1 LINRL
6 SYARL
11 LAVNKQKFKQGIYFS
26 MCGIVGYLGP
36 KEAVPVI
43 IDGLHRLEYRGYDS
57 AGIAVVDNRR
67 ANIVKRQGRVDEL
80 AAALRDKHF
89 TATLGIGHTRWAT
102 HGIPNEVNAHPQQ
115 SADGRVI
122 LVHNGIIENYVQLKT
137 GLLKQGITFKS
148 ETDTEVLA
156 NLIAIIL
163 SNHKKSLFTAVQEA
177 LKLVQGAYAIAVL
190 DSQNT
195 DTLVV
200 AKKSSPLVVGLGQK
214 EFIVGSDAT
223 PIVAHTRKVL
233 YLNDDEVAELKRNG
247 TYQVISLTKN
257 KIDTKIQRL
266 ELSVDKLAKNNYP
279 HFMLKEIHEQ
289 PDAIRNTMRGRLNLT
304 GNTVI
309 LGGINDYE
317 QRILRAPRLT
327 IVACGTSWHAGL
339 VGKYLI
345 EELAGIP
352 VDVELASEFRYRS
365 YPLNNYD
372 VVLAISQSGETA
384 DTLAALRLAQ
394 AKGALTLGLV
404 NVVGSTIARTTL
416 AGVYTHAGPEIS
428 VASTKA
434 FTTQVT
440 ALTLMAMRF
449 AQQLGNLPNTELHK
463 LFQQFSL
470 LPTQVEATLKH
481 IRTIKEIIPKLVKG
495 DVIFFLGRG
504 NCYPVALEGAL
515 KMKEIAYLSAEGYAA
530 GEMKHGPIALIG
542 PNTPVFVIVPA
553 QGELRTK
560 LLNNIQEVKA
570 RNGYVIAVASDQDR
584 EIKKQVDVILPVPAV
599 ANIFLPIIAAIPL
612 QLAAYYTAVQLGNDV
627 DKPRNLAKSVTVE

>member
-1 LINRL
+1 
-6 SYARL
+6 
-11 LAVNKQKFKQGIYFS
+11 
-26 MCGIVGYLGP
+26 MCGIVGYLGNKDAAP
-36 KEAVPVI
+36 II

-57 AGIAVVDNRR
+57 AGLAVVNS
-67 ANIVKRQGRVDEL
+67 NKVIIIKRCGRVDEL
-80 AAALRDKHF
+80 ESAVKKQNL

-102 HGIPNEVNAHPQQ
+102 HGIPNEVNAHPQI
-115 SADGRVI
+115 SADGRII
-122 LVHNGIIENYVQLKT
+122 LVHNGIIENYAELKAK
-137 GLLKQGITFKS
+137 LIKQGVVFKS
-148 ETDTEVLA
+148 DTDTEVLA
-156 NLIAIIL
+156 NLIAIL
-163 SNHKKSLFTAVQEA
+163 LAKQKLSLFTAVQEA
-177 LKLVQGAYAIAVL
+177 LRLVQGAYAIAVL
-190 DSQNT
+190 DSKNYKS
-195 DTLVV
+195 LVV
-200 AKKSSPLVVGLGQK
+200 AKKSSPLVVGIGRR

-223 PIVAHTRKVL
+223 PIVAHTRNVI
-233 YLNDDEVAELKRNG
+233 YLNDDEVAEFRRDG
-247 TYQVISLTKN
+247 SYDIVSLVSN
-257 KIDTKIQRL
+257 KIDPKIHRL
-266 ELSVDKLAKNNYP
+266 DLNIDKLAKNNYP

-289 PDAIRNTMRGRLNLT
+289 PEAIRNTMRGRLSLNN
-304 GNTVI
+304 NTVM

-365 YPLNNYD
+365 YPLNNHD

-384 DTLAALRLAQ
+384 DTLAALKLAQ
-394 AKGALTLGLV
+394 DKGALTLGLV

-440 ALTLMAMRF
+440 ALTLMALRF
-449 AQQLGNLPNTELHK
+449 AQQLGNLPCTELHK
-463 LFQQFSL
+463 LYHQFSM
-470 LPTQVEATLKH
+470 LPNQVDATLKYAP
-481 IRTIKEIIPKLVKG
+481 IVKKIAPHLINQK
-495 DVIFFLGRG
+495 VIFFLGRN

-542 PNTPVFVIVPA
+542 PDTPVFVIVPA

-570 RNGYVIAVASDQDR
+570 RNGYVIAIASAEDK
-584 EIKKQVDVILPVPAV
+584 EVKKYANYILPVPEV
-599 ANIFLPIIAAIPL
+599 ADIFLPIIATIPL
-612 QLAAYYTAVQLGNDV
+612 QLAAYYTAVLQGNDV

>member
-1 LINRL
+1 
-6 SYARL
+6 
-11 LAVNKQKFKQGIYFS
+11 
-26 MCGIVGYLGP
+26 M
-36 KEAVPVI
+36 
-43 IDGLHRLEYRGYDS
+43 
-57 AGIAVVDNRR
+57 
-67 ANIVKRQGRVDEL
+67 
-80 AAALRDKHF
+80 
-89 TATLGIGHTRWAT
+89 
-102 HGIPNEVNAHPQQ
+102 
-115 SADGRVI
+115 
-122 LVHNGIIENYVQLKT
+122 
-137 GLLKQGITFKS
+137 
-148 ETDTEVLA
+148 
-156 NLIAIIL
+156 
-163 SNHKKSLFTAVQEA
+163 
-177 LKLVQGAYAIAVL
+177 
-190 DSQNT
+190 
-195 DTLVV
+195 
-200 AKKSSPLVVGLGQK
+200 
-214 EFIVGSDAT
+214 
-223 PIVAHTRKVL
+223 
-233 YLNDDEVAELKRNG
+233 
-247 TYQVISLTKN
+247 
-257 KIDTKIQRL
+257 
-266 ELSVDKLAKNNYP
+266 
-279 HFMLKEIHEQ
+279 
-289 PDAIRNTMRGRLNLT
+289 
-304 GNTVI
+304 

-384 DTLAALRLAQ
+384 DTLAALQLAQ

-440 ALTLMAMRF
+440 ALTLMALRF
-449 AQQLGNLPNTELHK
+449 SQQLGNLPNAELHK
-463 LFQQFSL
+463 LFQQFSM
-470 LPTQVEATLKH
+470 LPKQVEETLKH
-481 IRTIKEIIPKLVKG
+481 APTIKKIAPRLIKA

-570 RNGYVIAVASDQDR
+570 RNGYVIAIASDHDK
-584 EIKKQVDVILPVPAV
+584 EIKEQADVVLPVPAV
-599 ANIFLPIIAAIPL
+599 ADVFLPIIAAIPL
-612 QLAAYYTAVQLGNDV
+612 QLAAYYTAVLLGNDV

>member
-1 LINRL
+1 
-6 SYARL
+6 
-11 LAVNKQKFKQGIYFS
+11 
-26 MCGIVGYLGP
+26 MCGIVGYLGSKTAAP
-36 KEAVPVI
+36 II

-57 AGIAVVDNRR
+57 AGVAVIDNKK
-67 ANIVKRQGRVDEL
+67 ATIIKRCGRVDEL
-80 AAALRDKHF
+80 ESAIPPHKLL
-89 TATLGIGHTRWAT
+89 ATIGIGHTRWAT

-115 SADGRVI
+115 SANGRVI
-122 LVHNGIIENYVQLKT
+122 LVHNGIIENYAELKNN
-137 GLLKQGITFKS
+137 LKKQGIAFKS
-148 ETDTEVLA
+148 DTDTEVLA

-163 SNHKKSLFTAVQEA
+163 NKPKMSLFTAVQEA
-177 LKLVQGAYAIAVL
+177 LRLVQGAYAIAVL
-190 DSQNT
+190 DSTNT
-195 DTLVV
+195 DSLVV
-200 AKKSSPLVVGLGQK
+200 AKKSSPLVVGIGHK

-223 PIVAHTRKVL
+223 PIVAHTRNVL
-233 YLNDDEVAELKRNG
+233 YLNDDEVAELKRDG
-247 TYQVISLTKN
+247 SYEVVSLVSN
-257 KIDTKIQRL
+257 KIDSKIQHL
-266 ELSVDKLAKNNYP
+266 DFNIDKLAKNNYP

-289 PDAIRNTMRGRLNLT
+289 PEAIRNTMRGRLSLT
-304 GNTVI
+304 NNTVM

-365 YPLNNYD
+365 YPLNNHD

-384 DTLAALRLAQ
+384 DTLAALQLAQ
-394 AKGALTLGLV
+394 DKGALTLGLV
-404 NVVGSTIARTTL
+404 NVVGSTIARTTI

-440 ALTLMAMRF
+440 ALTLMALHF
-449 AQQLGNLPNTELHK
+449 AQQLGNLPTAELHK
-463 LFQQFSL
+463 LYHQFSMI
-470 LPTQVEATLKH
+470 PDHVETALKYAP
-481 IRTIKEIIPKLVKG
+481 IIKKIAPQLVNKH
-495 DVIFFLGRG
+495 VIFFLGRN
-504 NCYPVALEGAL
+504 NCFPVALEGAL
-515 KMKEIAYLSAEGYAA
+515 KMKEIAYLPSEGYAA

-542 PNTPVFVIVPA
+542 PDTPVFVILPA

-570 RNGYVIAVASDQDR
+570 RKGFVIAIASNLDN
-584 EIKKQVDVILPVPAV
+584 EVKKYADIVLPIPAV
-599 ANIFLPIIAAIPL
+599 DDIFLPIIATIPL
-612 QLAAYYTAVQLGNDV
+612 QLAAYYTAVLLGNDV